1 MRRALFLGI
10 ALLLCITASTTYAQ
24 WTLYKIGGR
33 DYVPLSNVADF
44 YGLGHVARVGNDA
57 VMELGARS
65 LKGSVNSVEFYINR
79 LKFNLSF
86 PIIEYN
92 GVPVLSR
99 MDLTKV
105 IEPVLRPQKIKNAEK
120 IDTIVLDAGHG
131 GHDNGA
137 TSLYGN
143 EKSFT
148 LDVVN
153 RARMLLMQAGYKVV
167 MTRDNDTFI
176 PLGDRVRIANQFS
189 NALFISIHF
198 NSGGAGTGLETYT
211 LAPRGVPSMMA
222 DGPRISDF
230 EQCAGNINDA
240 ENIALAT
247 ATHAAL
253 VVRSRMF
260 DRGIKRARFVVIRDI
275 TIPGVLIEG
284 GFLSND
290 YDARL
295 IATPAYRQQM
305 ASCIL
310 QAVQNYHRAVG
321 TQLGGDAVAVHTEEP
336 RVETTPMPA
345 GIAEFERGWAD
356 DHHDADSRQPSELE
370 AWSSIPPT
378 PRPRPRLARSAC
390 TIADTAA

>member
-1 MRRALFLGI
+1 V
-10 ALLLCITASTTYAQ
+10 Q
-24 WTLYKIGGR
+24 
-33 DYVPLSNVADF
+33 
-44 YGLGHVARVGNDA
+44 VGNEA
-57 VMELGARS
+57 TMELGARS
-65 LKGSVNSVEFYINR
+65 LKGSLNSVEFYINR
-79 LKFNLSF
+79 LKFNLSY
-86 PIIEYN
+86 PIIEHQ
-92 GVPVLSR
+92 GVPVISR

-148 LDVVN
+148 LDVAN
-153 RARMLLMQAGYKVV
+153 RARLLLMQAGYRVV
-167 MTRDNDTFI
+167 MTRTTDTFI
-176 PLGDRVRIANQFS
+176 GLEERVHFANQYS

-222 DGPRISDF
+222 DGPRITDLQ
-230 EQCAGNINDA
+230 QCPGNINDP

-247 ATHAAL
+247 ATHAAM
-253 VVRSRMF
+253 VVRSRMY

-290 YDARL
+290 FDARL

-305 ASCIL
+305 ASSIL
-310 QAVQNYHRAVG
+310 QAVQNYRRAVG
-321 TQLGGDAVAVHTEEP
+321 TQVGENIARNVEAP
-336 RVETTPMPA
+336 RVETNSPML
-345 GIAEFERGWAD
+345 RGGPPPNLNEA
-356 DHHDADSRQPSELE
+356 QPTIV
-370 AWSSIPPT
+370 IPT
-378 PRPRPRLARSAC
+378 NTTGAN
-390 TIADTAA
+390 